1 MNECRS
7 ALGLLSSLVSVDTV
21 NSPAEGKLVG
31 IKEARIISNILHK
44 HGFNHNIDEHAP
56 VPILYDIRGE
66 GRPVTL
72 WLAHYDVV
80 PPGPGWTKDPFKLT
94 IEDGRAYGR
103 GATDDKGN
111 VTALIEAL
119 ASYEPKQGTM
129 IIAFTGDEEIGG
141 ESAEYLAEKLGEI
154 GLFPDYMI
162 NADGAL
168 SKVIIRRRGGFG
180 ARIRVKSRKELVKG
194 HIRERLFETKILL
207 RETMHS
213 AYFIPGIDT
222 HALVAASLWI
232 RDNNILVSSLSGE
245 WVKSNVIPRKAVVR
259 YAETGGDELVEIDIG
274 LTQLLKSIVP
284 LVRAP
289 IPTEKYSDY
298 GVSINPNC
306 YTFKDGYHELVL
318 DIRAMTTD
326 KDNIQGILEE
336 ILENNLD
343 NEYTLTVSGG
353 KGYLYTDRN
362 SILVRK
368 ASEINKLLGLD
379 PEPIEA
385 GGASDSRYFSPKGVE
400 SIDYGPLGGNI
411 HGPDE
416 YVIIEYL
423 CKTIEFYRRLAKG
436 LHG

>member
-1 MNECRS
+1 MNKCKS
-7 ALGLLSSLVSVDTV
+7 ALSLLSSLVSVDTV

-31 IKEARIISNILHK
+31 IKEARVISSILEE
-44 HGFNHNIDEHAP
+44 HGFSHNVDEHAP

-80 PPGPGWTKDPFKLT
+80 PPGPGWTRDPFKLT
-94 IEDGRAYGR
+94 IEDGKAYGR

-111 VTALIEAL
+111 VTALAEAL
-119 ASYEPKQGTM
+119 ASYEPKQGTI

-141 ESAEYLAEKLGEI
+141 KSAEYLAEKLGEI
-154 GLFPDYMI
+154 GLFPDYMV

-194 HIRERLFETKILL
+194 RVRERTFETMILL

-213 AYFIPGIDT
+213 AYFIPGVDT

-245 WVKSNVIPRKAVVR
+245 WVKSNVIPRKTTISYV
-259 YAETGGDELVEIDIG
+259 ETGGDKLVEIDTA

-298 GVSINPNC
+298 GVSINPNY
-306 YTFKDGYHELVL
+306 YTFKEDYHELVL

-326 KDNIQGILEE
+326 KDKIQEILEE

-343 NEYTLTVSGG
+343 NEYTLTVTGG
-353 KGYLYTDRN
+353 KGYLYTDKD
-362 SILVRK
+362 SLLVRK
-368 ASEINKLLGLD
+368 ASETNKLLGLD

-416 YVIIEYL
+416 YVSIEHL
-423 CKTIEFYRRLAKG
+423 CKTIEFYSRLARE

>member
-1 MNECRS
+1 MDICRN
-7 ALGLLSSLVSVDTV
+7 ALGLLSLLVSVDTV

-31 IKEARIISNILHK
+31 INEARIISDILHK
-44 HGFNHNIDEHAP
+44 HGFTHNVDEHAP

-80 PPGPGWTKDPFKLT
+80 PPGPGWTRDPFKLT
-94 IEDGRAYGR
+94 VEDGKAYGR

-141 ESAEYLAEKLGEI
+141 KSAEYLAEKLGEI
-154 GLFPDYMI
+154 GLFPDYMV
-162 NADGAL
+162 NADGVL

-180 ARIRVKSRKELVKG
+180 ARIRVKSRREIVKG
-194 HIRERLFETKILL
+194 RTRERTFETKILL

-222 HALVAASLWI
+222 HALVAASLWV
-232 RDNNILVSSLSGE
+232 RDNNISVSSLSGE
-245 WVKSNVIPRKAVVR
+245 WVKSNVIPRKTVVR
-259 YAETGGDELVEIDIG
+259 YVETGGDKPVEVDIG

-298 GVSINPNC
+298 GVSINPNY
-306 YTFKDGYHELVL
+306 YTFKGEYHELVL

-326 KDNIQGILEE
+326 KDKIQEILEE

-343 NEYTLTVSGG
+343 NEYTLIVTGG

-368 ASEINKLLGLD
+368 ASAINKLLGLD

-416 YVIIEYL
+416 YVSIEHL
-423 CKTIEFYRRLAKG
+423 CKAIEFYKRLAKE